1 MRCGYFLGLIGACGL
16 FSSAFAIE
24 NASVGV
30 FNLTSQPINVI
41 CELSGGTTFYNYPE
55 LSHEFQFLPMA
66 QANDDGIDIKNENS
80 DKLRMECFQK
90 EKPSNRFNYQV
101 DGDNEKGTVNGNF
114 HYDKS
119 YPGAFT
125 FSE

>member
-1 MRCGYFLGLIGACGL
+1 MKCCYFFGVIGAFGLI
-16 FSSAFAIE
+16 SSAFAIE

-30 FNLTSQPINVI
+30 FNLTAQPIRVM
-41 CELSGGTTFYNYPE
+41 CELSEGTTFYNYPE
-55 LSHEFQFLPMA
+55 LSHEFEFLPMA

-80 DKLRMECFQK
+80 DRLSMKCFQQ
-90 EKPSNRFNYQV
+90 EKPANYFNYQV
-101 DGDNEKGTVNGNF
+101 EGDEEKTTVHGDF